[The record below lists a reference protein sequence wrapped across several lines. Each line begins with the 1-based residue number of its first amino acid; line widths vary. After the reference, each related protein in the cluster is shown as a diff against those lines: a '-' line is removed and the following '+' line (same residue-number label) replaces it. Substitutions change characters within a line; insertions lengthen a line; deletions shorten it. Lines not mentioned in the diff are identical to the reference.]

1 MRVFSGKRLRSAR
14 QEAEVSRVGLAVA
27 ADVSYQS
34 VRNWEADASV
44 PKTNLLGVIADTLH
58 VRIDDLFDSI
68 NSR

>member
-14 QEAEVSRVGLAVA
+14 QAADVSRVALASA

-44 PKTNLLGVIADTLH
+44 PKTNLLGVIANTLK
-58 VRIDDLFDSI
+58 VSIDDLFDEE
-68 NSR
+68 